1 MLIWPTYTSRSVTVT
16 LYSTRWVDV
25 VQSNQTTEAR
35 GPCTRVRTER
45 TRTVVADGTKKVDT
59 VAALYRP
66 AEGVKCT

>member
-1 MLIWPTYTSRSVTVT
+1 
-16 LYSTRWVDV
+16 VDV